1 MRKHQEAMRFC
12 HQVQLIKPIIMKDKF
27 INWFIDVTVWLAWF
41 LIVST
46 ALMAICLVPSFIV
59 DVLCK

>member
-1 MRKHQEAMRFC
+1 
-12 HQVQLIKPIIMKDKF
+12 
-27 INWFIDVTVWLAWF
+27 LAWF

>member
-1 MRKHQEAMRFC
+1 MTI
-12 HQVQLIKPIIMKDKF
+12 IKNQSIMKDKF

>member
-1 MRKHQEAMRFC
+1 MCTLLCYFNATFNSKTHT
-12 HQVQLIKPIIMKDKF
+12 MKDKF